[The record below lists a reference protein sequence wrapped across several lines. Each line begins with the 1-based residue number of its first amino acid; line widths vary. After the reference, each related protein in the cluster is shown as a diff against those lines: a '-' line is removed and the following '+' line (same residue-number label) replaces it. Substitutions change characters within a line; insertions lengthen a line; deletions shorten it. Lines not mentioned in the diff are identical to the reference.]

1 MERVIYSRAKI
12 SPACVT
18 ITLEVV
24 ARARSGGAER
34 GREGTRRTRRVARQ
48 VKFITRR
55 VVINSAYLADSAAN
69 TSLIKSRKLYYN
81 GELINRKIVLYLIE
95 AGV

>member
-1 MERVIYSRAKI
+1 M
-12 SPACVT
+12 
-18 ITLEVV
+18 
-24 ARARSGGAER
+24 
-34 GREGTRRTRRVARQ
+34 ARQ